1 MLLCA
6 AIHVRKQLHTLAD
19 IQEADALGTM
29 EFVRADRQHVDV
41 HLLYIQRD
49 VTERLNR
56 VGMEKHA
63 VAMSDFTDCLQRLN
77 GSNLVVRRHDGNQH
91 SIRTNRRFNG
101 FRRNHA
107 VRIDRQNGHLKAL
120 AFERLGAVQ
129 DGVMLNRRDNQVT
142 PLFLV
147 GAHRTLER
155 PVVALRAA
163 AGEENLRAR
172 RADHVGDL
180 LARLLH
186 RRVAGVGEAV
196 CAGRIGILLGQVWHH
211 GLKCPA
217 AEPRCRG
224 VVHIDHEKFSPIYLV
239 IHSMRRFGV
248 TGMRP
253 CAPPKRFR
261 PPG

>member
-1 MLLCA
+1 
-6 AIHVRKQLHTLAD
+6 
-19 IQEADALGTM
+19 M
-29 EFVRADRQHVDV
+29 ELMRADGKQIDM
-41 HLLYIQRD
+41 HLLDIERD
-49 VTERLNR
+49 VAEGLHC
-56 VGMEKHA
+56 VGVEDHA
-63 VAMSDFTDCLQRLN
+63 VALADRADGLQRLDRADF
-77 GSNLVVRRHDGNQH
+77 VVRRHDGDEH
-91 SIRTNRRFNG
+91 GIRANCGLDR
-101 FRRNHA
+101 FRRNDA
-107 VRIDRQNGHLKAL
+107 IRIDRQNGHLKAL

-147 GAHRTLER
+147 GAHRALER

-172 RADHVGDL
+172 RTDHVGDL

-186 RRVAGVGEAV
+186 RRVAGVGKAV
-196 CAGRIGILLGQVWHH
+196 CTGRVGILLRQIRHH

-224 VVHIDHEKFSPIYLV
+224 VIHIDHEKFSPIYIV